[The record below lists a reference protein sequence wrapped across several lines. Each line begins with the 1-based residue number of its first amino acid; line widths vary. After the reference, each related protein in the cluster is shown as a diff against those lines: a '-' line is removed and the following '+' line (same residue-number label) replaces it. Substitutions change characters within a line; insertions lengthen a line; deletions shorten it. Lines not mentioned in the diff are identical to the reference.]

1 MAQMNTGQKI
11 LLDVTTEDAAGFPT
25 DTPVTWT
32 VDDETV
38 ATLEPVPDRPQDRW
52 AISGAPGSTVAHA
65 VITLEDMTTLEA
77 TIALD
82 VVPAGTVLIEIV
94 AGTPEPE

>member
-11 LLDVTTEDAAGFPT
+11 LLDVTTEDAAGFET
-25 DTPVTWT
+25 DIAVAWT
-32 VDDETV
+32 VDDPTV
-38 ATLEPVPDRPQDRW
+38 ATLMPVEGRPQDRW
-52 AISGAPGSTVAHA
+52 AVSGAPGSTVAHA
-65 VITLEDMTTLEA
+65 VVTLEDASTLEA

-94 AGTPEPE
+94 AGDPEPE